1 MITQYN
7 EKEKKIENAQNERY
21 NYRKDYLIVI
31 QGWKD
36 HSYNLESK
44 ESQTFLMYACVFV
57 ILNKL

>member
-1 MITQYN
+1 M
-7 EKEKKIENAQNERY
+7 KKKKKIENAQNERY

-31 QGWKD
+31 QGWND